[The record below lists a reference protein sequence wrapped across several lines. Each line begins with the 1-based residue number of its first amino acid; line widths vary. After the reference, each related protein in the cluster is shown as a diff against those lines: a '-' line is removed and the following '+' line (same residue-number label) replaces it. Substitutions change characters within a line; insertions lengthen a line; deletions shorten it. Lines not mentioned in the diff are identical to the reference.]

1 MPRYNN
7 GGKTGP
13 LNARVLSTGTN
24 GIWGLDELKRSF
36 NGPPDPSFSSVVL
49 LARFQPQDWIHANVA
64 ASSGAAIRDYSGHN
78 NHVKPNCFSFTSAG
92 VASGISPF
100 ISQFGFTH
108 SATCSL
114 NTGCYGWVANGTLA
128 DFAYG
133 VADFTIELWIY
144 FVPTLATANL
154 IDQRTGTAAQIT
166 PTLYTSAAGTTTLH
180 YFTNGADRIVGAT
193 AVTTNAWHHIALS
206 RVAGSTYLYLD
217 GVQQG
222 ATYVDANNYV
232 AASGMVFGGP
242 LIATTSTPH
251 FVQEIRVTK
260 GVGRYSGATCT
271 VPTGPFPTYGP

>member
-7 GGKTGP
+7 GGKIGP

-24 GIWGLDELKRSF
+24 GLWGLDELKRSF
-36 NGPPDPSFSSVVL
+36 NGPPDASFSNVVL
-49 LARFQPQDWIHANVA
+49 LARFQPQDWIHAGA
-64 ASSGAAIRDYSGHN
+64 GSSAGAAIRDYSGRN
-78 NHVKPNCFSFTSAG
+78 NHVKTNCFTFTTAG
-92 VASGISPF
+92 VGSGTSPF

-108 SATCSL
+108 SGTCSL
-114 NTGCYGWVANGTLA
+114 NTGCYGWTANGTLS

-133 VADFTIELWIY
+133 TGDFTIEEWVY
-144 FVPTLATANL
+144 FAPTLASANF
-154 IDQRTGTAAQIT
+154 IDQRSTATQIT
-166 PTLYTSAAGTTTLH
+166 PTIYTLTAGTTTIR
-180 YFTNGADRIVGAT
+180 YFTNAADRIIGAT
-193 AVTTNAWHHIALS
+193 AVTTNVWHHIALS
-206 RVAGSTYLYLD
+206 RVAGNTYLYLD

-242 LIATTSTPH
+242 LIGTTSTPH

-271 VPTGPFPTYGP
+271 VPTAPFPGYGP